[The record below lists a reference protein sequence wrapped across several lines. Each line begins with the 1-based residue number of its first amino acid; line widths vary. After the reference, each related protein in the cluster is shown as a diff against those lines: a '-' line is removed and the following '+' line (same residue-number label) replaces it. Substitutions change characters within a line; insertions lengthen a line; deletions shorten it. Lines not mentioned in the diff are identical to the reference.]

1 MQTIRLVDSIV
12 VTTSRETHTISKLHP
27 LFSRLEQVFDDELA
41 FYDVL
46 SIEYDTIYQAYD
58 QRNLLIVQ
66 TISSDGVST
75 KYPTIPENQGAP
87 ALDPSIATHLGT
99 FITYDE
105 LIDYY
110 PEYFI

>member
-1 MQTIRLVDSIV
+1 MQTIHLVDSIV

-27 LFSRLEQVFDDELA
+27 LFSRLEQVFDDEAA

-46 SIEYDTIYQAYD
+46 STEYDTIYQAYNQSD
-58 QRNLLIVQ
+58 LLVVQ
-66 TISSDGVST
+66 IISANGTQV
-75 KYPTIPENQGAP
+75 KYPTLFVGQGAP

-99 FITYDE
+99 FITYAE

-110 PEYFI
+110 PEYFL